1 MKKIHYFSL
10 FAALLLFSCGE
21 ATTNEE
27 APKVVQDPVAGQVGG
42 LLNDDQGLDS
52 MPVYSDAAPGQAELI
67 ERSFENAPPLIPHS
81 TNGLVP
87 IKKDNNMCLSCH
99 MPDKVKALE
108 AAMKPTPIPASHFTD
123 YRPKV
128 VEKGGKYAVD
138 AKEGE
143 VYEKSLGDKLSQ
155 TRFNCTQC
163 HVPQAKIDPWVQNNF
178 EQVFRDQNL
187 KSSSNLNENIDDGV
201 K

>member
-21 ATTNEE
+21 AKKEE
-27 APKVVQDPVAGQVGG
+27 PVVKQDPVAEQVGG
-42 LLNDDQGLDS
+42 LLNDDQGLGA
-52 MPVYSDAAPGQAELI
+52 MPEYSDKAPGTAEKI

-81 TNGLVP
+81 TAGLVP
-87 IKKDNNMCLSCH
+87 IKKDGNMCLSCH
-99 MPDKVKALE
+99 MPAVA
-108 AAMKPTPIPASHFTD
+108 AAMKATPIPPTHFTD

-128 VEKGGKYAVD
+128 KEKNGKYDVD
-138 AKEGE
+138 AEAGK

-178 EQVFRDQNL
+178 EQVFRDNNL
-187 KSSSNLNENIDDGV
+187 KSSSNLSKSIDDGV

>member
-21 ATTNEE
+21 AKKEE
-27 APKVVQDPVAGQVGG
+27 PVVKQDPIASQVGG
-42 LLNDDQGLDS
+42 LLNDDQDLGA
-52 MPVYSDAAPGQAELI
+52 MPQYSDKAPGTAEKI

-81 TNGLVP
+81 TAGLVP

-99 MPDKVKALE
+99 MPAVAT
-108 AAMKPTPIPASHFTD
+108 AVNATPIPPTHFTN

-128 VEKGGKYAVD
+128 KEKGGKYAVD

-143 VYEKSLGDKLSQ
+143 VYAESLGDKLSQ
-155 TRFNCTQC
+155 ARFNCTQC
-163 HVPQAKIDPWVQNNF
+163 HVPQAKIDPMVQNNF

-187 KSSSNLNENIDDGV
+187 KNSSNLDKSIDDGV

>member
-21 ATTNEE
+21 AKNEE
-27 APKVVQDPVAGQVGG
+27 PVVKQDPIANQVGG
-42 LLNDDQGLDS
+42 LLDDDQGLGD
-52 MPVYSDAAPGQAELI
+52 MPQYSDKAPGTAETM

-81 TNGLVP
+81 TEGLVP
-87 IKKDNNMCLSCH
+87 IKKDANMCISCH
-99 MPDKVKALE
+99 MPAVA
-108 AAMKPTPIPASHFTD
+108 AAMKATPIPASHFTD

-128 VEKGGKYAVD
+128 KEKNGKYAVD

-143 VYEKSLGDKLSQ
+143 VYAESLGDKLSQ

-178 EQVFRDQNL
+178 EQVFRDNNL
-187 KSSSNLNENIDDGV
+187 KKSSNLSKSIDDGV
-201 K
+201 E

>member
-21 ATTNEE
+21 AKQEE
-27 APKVVQDPVAGQVGG
+27 PAVKQDPVVDQVGG
-42 LLNDDQGLDS
+42 LLNDDQGLGA
-52 MPVYSDAAPGQAELI
+52 MPEYSDKAPGTAEKM

-81 TNGLVP
+81 TAGLVP
-87 IKKDNNMCLSCH
+87 IKKDANMCLSCH
-99 MPDKVKALE
+99 MPAVAV
-108 AAMKPTPIPASHFTD
+108 AMKATPIPASHFTD

-128 VEKGGKYAVD
+128 KEKNGKYAVD

-143 VYEKSLGDKLSQ
+143 VYSKSLGDKLSQ

-178 EQVFRDQNL
+178 EQVFRDNNL
-187 KSSSNLNENIDDGV
+187 KNSSNLSKSIDDGV

>member
-21 ATTNEE
+21 PTKKED
-27 APKVVQDPVAGQVGG
+27 APKQDPVADQVGG

-67 ERSFENAPPLIPHS
+67 DRSFENAPPLIPHS

-108 AAMKPTPIPASHFTD
+108 AAMKPTPIPTSHFTD

-128 VEKGGKYAVD
+128 KEKNGKYAVD
-138 AKEGE
+138 AEEGE

-178 EQVFRDQNL
+178 EQVFRDNDL
-187 KSSSNLNENIDDGV
+187 KNSSNLAKSIDDGV